1 MIGRPSAGL
10 ADEMAKEEERRLSD
24 QRERLGEQGL
34 KEKEKELQKAMSA
47 NEVNCWFWIC
57 FLWGGFMSVLFSVEH
72 HKYFFKV
79 LSKRKSQKCVP
90 CMALVTILVGDC

>member
-34 KEKEKELQKAMSA
+34 KEKEKVQQLTLHE
-47 NEVNCWFWIC
+47 NCWI
-57 FLWGGFMSVLFSVEH
+57 
-72 HKYFFKV
+72 
-79 LSKRKSQKCVP
+79 Q
-90 CMALVTILVGDC
+90 I